1 MNTTKYIFD
10 YNSLIYSHQRYQ
22 LIKPPQQIKTA
33 TIKPPYKQKQQSEL
47 FLTFKEFKNTIPHKA

>member
-22 LIKPPQQIKTA
+22 LIKPPT

>member
-1 MNTTKYIFD
+1 M
-10 YNSLIYSHQRYQ
+10 
-22 LIKPPQQIKTA
+22 A